1 MDRRKQ
7 LVPAGASDNVPAR
20 NQEMSFSAESSLG
33 RRAGA
38 GLFEPGQ
45 GLPASKD
52 IHALWLHA
60 GTAALDETGAITSI
74 NDELAA
80 WLGQKPGDLIGRG
93 LGEAL
98 AERDPECAKKFVEHW
113 QTAGAFAQA
122 EVAGSS
128 RGKREWFSIETVRT
142 ANGGFFRI
150 ASQLPPLYEL
160 GESAWDAFLGS
171 DNSRRSMYVRL
182 LRAEA
187 QLDNWVNR
195 WPGVMFSQRA
205 DFSFIFAS
213 SAIEELTGIT
223 PEEWRKQPQRFWQ
236 VVHEADVEELQQ
248 QYRGLSTSNR
258 RQVATYRIRHA
269 QTGRIS
275 YIFEHREALYSSNGL
290 LLSYE
295 GVWLDVT
302 RQTIAE
308 KRLSSA
314 AWKETLAVITVGL
327 AHDFSNMM
335 AGILAL
341 SEAFQAQVEK
351 EHPFY
356 DGLALIKRNAIQATQ
371 MVQRITNLH
380 KGKVGERNYHNL
392 NDLVKDTVEVVTKI
406 IPKRIEVITDYSTDG
421 LALYV
426 DAVEFRQVLI
436 NLTLNAADAMPQG
449 GKLTFKTSLHK
460 TAADMDHLHG
470 TMPNPPIVCLSVSDS
485 GMGIPTRHMHAIFDP
500 FFTTK
505 AMSKGT
511 GLGLYNTK
519 LFVDKHRGG
528 ISVAS
533 REGDGT
539 TFTIWLPQA
548 DFTESERE
556 ANESFGR
563 RHTLLIVGPA
573 PVAEPSAKF
582 LREHGYYT
590 VVTPAGERA
599 VELLNSP
606 DYQFDGILGL
616 VSAEDSSPADIF
628 KQVSAANTRLKKFL
642 QVVGC
647 NQDELG
653 MELLQRAD
661 VVFSTDIPEPEM
673 ISKLATALAP
683 A

>member
-1 MDRRKQ
+1 
-7 LVPAGASDNVPAR
+7 VEVAGASR
-20 NQEMSFSAESSLG
+20 S
-33 RRAGA
+33 
-38 GLFEPGQ
+38 
-45 GLPASKD
+45 
-52 IHALWLHA
+52 
-60 GTAALDETGAITSI
+60 
-74 NDELAA
+74 
-80 WLGQKPGDLIGRG
+80 
-93 LGEAL
+93 
-98 AERDPECAKKFVEHW
+98 
-113 QTAGAFAQA
+113 
-122 EVAGSS
+122 
-128 RGKREWFSIETVRT
+128 KREWFSIEVVRT
-142 ANGGFFRI
+142 GNGGFFRI

-171 DNSRRSMYVRL
+171 DSSRRNMYVRL

-205 DFSFIFAS
+205 DYSFIFAS
-213 SAIEELTGIT
+213 SAIEQLTGIP
-223 PEEWRKQPQRFWQ
+223 PEEWRKQPQRFWE
-236 VVHEADVEELQQ
+236 VVHEADVEDLQQ

-275 YIFEHREALYSSNGL
+275 YIFEHREALYSTNGL

-308 KRLSSA
+308 KRLTSA
-314 AWKETLAVITVGL
+314 AWKETLAVITMGL

-335 AGILAL
+335 AGICSL
-341 SEAFQAQVEK
+341 SEAFQVQMEK
-351 EHPFY
+351 DHAFY
-356 DGLALIKRNAIQATQ
+356 DGLTLIRRNAMQASQ
-371 MVQRITNLH
+371 MVQRITSLH

-392 NDLVKDTVEVVTKI
+392 NDLVKDTVDVVSKI
-406 IPKRIEVITDYSTDG
+406 IPKRVEVITDYSTDG
-421 LALYV
+421 LPFYI
-426 DAVEFRQVLI
+426 DGVEYQQVMI
-436 NLTLNAADAMPQG
+436 NLALNAADAMLRG
-449 GKLTFKTSLHK
+449 GKLTFKTSLIK
-460 TAADMDHLHG
+460 NPPEIENFHG
-470 TMPNPPIVCLSVSDS
+470 SMPNAPAVCLSVIDT
-485 GMGIPTRHMHAIFDP
+485 GTGIPARHLHSIFDP

-528 ISVAS
+528 ISVES
-533 REGDGT
+533 REGEGT

-556 ANESFGR
+556 AKESMAR
-563 RHTLLIVGPA
+563 RHTLLIVGQLA
-573 PVAEPSAKF
+573 IAEPNAKF

-590 VVTPAGERA
+590 VVTQAGERA
-599 VELLNSP
+599 TELLNSP

-616 VSAEDSSPADIF
+616 VTAEDSTPAEMLAHLSI
-628 KQVSAANTRLKKFL
+628 ANSKLKKFL

-647 NQDELG
+647 NQDQLDT
-653 MELLQRAD
+653 ELLQRAD

-673 ISKLATALAP
+673 ISKLANALAP
-683 A
+683 V